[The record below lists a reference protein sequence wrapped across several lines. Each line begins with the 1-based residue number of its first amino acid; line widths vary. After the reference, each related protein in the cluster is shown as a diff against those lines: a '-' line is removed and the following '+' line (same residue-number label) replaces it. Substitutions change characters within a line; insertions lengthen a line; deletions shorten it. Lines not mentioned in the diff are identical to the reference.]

1 MTKKCLL
8 KSSIQECGDNFCDT
22 SKEDEISC
30 PLDCKATAERCGD
43 NFCDL
48 ATENE
53 NTCPIDCKIE
63 KTKGS
68 NILFWISLIIIILIL
83 GAGGYFAYLKFFK
96 KESPKKPPYL
106 FEEPKKDAKERYTPR
121 ERISKRTDV
130 DESLERELDKS
141 IKEAEKLLRK

>member
-1 MTKKCLL
+1 M
-8 KSSIQECGDNFCDT
+8 QECGDNFCDI

-30 PLDCKATAERCGD
+30 PLDCKEADEKCGD

-68 NILFWISLIIIILIL
+68 SIIFWTSLIIIVLIL
-83 GAGGYFAYLKFFK
+83 GAGGYFAYMKFFK
-96 KESPKKPPYL
+96 KESPKNPPYL
-106 FEEPKKDAKERYTPR
+106 FEEPKKDIKEKYIPKERF
-121 ERISKRTDV
+121 SKKTNV

-141 IKEAEKLLRK
+141 IKDAEKLLRK